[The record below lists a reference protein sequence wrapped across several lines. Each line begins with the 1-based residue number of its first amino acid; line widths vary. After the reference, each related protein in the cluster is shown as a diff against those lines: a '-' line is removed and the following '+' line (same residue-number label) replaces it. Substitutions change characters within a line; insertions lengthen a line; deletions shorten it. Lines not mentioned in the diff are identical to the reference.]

1 MTKDAVCYMCWSSTS
16 PSELIAP
23 CACTSY
29 VHRDCLERWR
39 ATSSTADAP
48 THCPTCRMR
57 YVLDGPPALLLWV
70 LGHGRL
76 YIAVAVLLVLGLQA
90 LLLWQLDVYA
100 GHPLAADASGAKA
113 TLVYVGASAGLLLVL
128 CGAILVRAAQSH
140 LIWERH
146 PDQSLLDALLQHV
159 ILLVL
164 VVGGVGCFL
173 IYLVGSGQVDI
184 LAPLKAR
191 VLAHCDQRIRNLRP
205 LRYN

>member
-1 MTKDAVCYMCWSSTS
+1 MIKEAVCYMCWSSTS

-48 THCPTCRMR
+48 THCPTCRLR

-70 LGHGRL
+70 LGHSRL
-76 YIAVAVLLVLGLQA
+76 YIAVALLLVVGLQA
-90 LLLWQLDVYA
+90 LLVSQLDVYA
-100 GHPLAADASGAKA
+100 GRAKA
-113 TLVYVGASAGLLLVL
+113 TLVYVGSSAGLLLLV
-128 CGAILVRAAQSH
+128 CGVTLVRAALSH
-140 LIWERH
+140 VVWERH
-146 PDQSLLDALLQHV
+146 PDQSLLHALLHHV
-159 ILLVL
+159 VLLAL

-173 IYLVGSGQVDI
+173 IYLVFSGQVDI

-191 VLAHCDQRIRNLRP
+191 VLAHCDQRIRDLRP
-205 LRYN
+205 LRYSSM